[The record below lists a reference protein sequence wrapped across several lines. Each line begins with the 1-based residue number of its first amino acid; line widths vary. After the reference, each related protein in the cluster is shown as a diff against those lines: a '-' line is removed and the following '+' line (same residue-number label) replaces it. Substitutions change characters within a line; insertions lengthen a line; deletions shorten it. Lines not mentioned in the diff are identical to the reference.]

1 MKMML
6 FLLMVPVFSIGQTVH
21 IKEDKIVYEG
31 KEKMEGISASQ
42 IFIRMQNALP
52 DIVDNYKKED
62 QSSNSIKFTGQ
73 MKLKTPYSIIRSVHY
88 SLKLEASQDGYE
100 YSIDD
105 ISFTEQK
112 RGEKAVTKSS
122 KEVLENMSETGKI
135 VSDTEQI
142 LNETDMRFQKL
153 LDFIKS
159 EVNKR

>member
-1 MKMML
+1 
-6 FLLMVPVFSIGQTVH
+6 LMVPVFSIGQTVH

-31 KEKMEGISASQ
+31 KEKMEGLSASQ
-42 IFIRMQNALP
+42 IFNRMQNALS

-62 QSSNSIKFTGQ
+62 QSSNSIKVAGQ
-73 MKLKTPYSIIRSVHY
+73 MRLKTPHNIIRSVHY

-112 RGEKAVTKSS
+112 RGDKAVTKSS
-122 KEVLENMSETGKI
+122 EEVLKNMGETGKI

-153 LDFIKS
+153 LEFIKS